1 MSTEFINIFIV
12 YLLLLFIYMSV
23 TYLGK
28 DIIMKNSKSLFKSLK
43 LLVRHESFP
52 LYLIEYL

>member
-43 LLVRHESFP
+43 LLVRHESFS